1 MKEFIEK
8 VGPPFHIT
16 QLPQMDTNVATTKI
30 TLNEPIGEWRE
41 EAEDLIVESILSEVI
56 QRGVEES
63 DIEGE
68 IFLDLRE
75 CELGEI
81 SKKIYETIL
90 QTQLDLVI
98 SNWQVYNHILIFP
111 NGKIGRSPRLLPNFA
126 GNFGGKSYFVDKG
139 MNDNRDSKIILTEK
153 IPIQIVDAKSNN
165 TGGQVEFT
173 LRYKIQMSYYKII
186 KIVSSDNSRYLKEL
200 NLYNRLDKINKII

>member
-8 VGPPFHIT
+8 VGPPFYVT
-16 QLPQMDTNVATTKI
+16 QLPQRDTEVAIIKI
-30 TLNEPIGEWRE
+30 ALNAPIGEWRE

-81 SKKIYETIL
+81 SQKIYEAIL

-98 SNWQVYNHILIFP
+98 SNWQIYSHILILP
-111 NGKIGRSPRLLPNFA
+111 NGKIERSHRLLPNFA
-126 GNFGGKSYFVDKG
+126 GNFGGKSYFVDMKMG
-139 MNDNRDSKIILTEK
+139 DTRDSKIILTEK

-165 TGGQVEFT
+165 TGDQVEFT
-173 LRYKIQMSYYKII
+173 LRYKIKMPHYKII
-186 KIVSSDNSRYLKEL
+186 KIVTSDNLRYLKEL
-200 NLYNRLDKINKII
+200 NLHNRLDKINKII